1 MREATMD
8 SFDRAILSALQNK
21 GDISLNELSDIV
33 NLSSSQCSRRLQ
45 RLKDEGYI
53 DRIVAI
59 LSPAKVNLNVSSF
72 VVVKLHSHSPDIEK
86 RFCNHISRLNEVV
99 SCHYITGSS
108 DFILLVYS
116 RDLQSYREFIAHRLL
131 FSSDIASIT
140 SHIILGN
147 VKNVTTLPLD
157 YS

>member
-1 MREATMD
+1 MRDATID
-8 SFDRAILSALQNK
+8 SFDRAILSTLQNK
-21 GDISLNELSDIV
+21 GDISLNDLSNLV

-53 DRIVAI
+53 DRVVAI
-59 LSPAKVNLNVSSF
+59 LSPAKLNLNVSSF
-72 VVVKLHSHSPDIEK
+72 VVVKLYSHSPEIEK
-86 RFCNHISRLNEVV
+86 RFCDHISRLNEVV

-116 RDLQSYREFIAHRLL
+116 HDLHSYREFIAHRLL
-131 FSSDIASIT
+131 SLSDITSIT

-157 YS
+157 YT